1 MPGVAFP
8 DEEALELIRDSEY
21 RLFAR
26 TRERVVGIVL
36 THGHEDHIGALP
48 YVLPRLNVPVYGTKL
63 TIGLVK
69 KKLEEHRLERQAKLQ
84 VVTPGKPVRLGAL
97 RCRMDSDQP

>member
-1 MPGVAFP
+1 MVMKIILG
-8 DEEALELIRDSEY
+8 
-21 RLFAR
+21 
-26 TRERVVGIVL
+26 
-36 THGHEDHIGALP
+36 LP

-84 VVTPGKPVRLGAL
+84 VVTPGGAS
-97 RCRMDSDQP
+97 R